1 MNLFE
6 FCFVYFIVFCII
18 LMSNFV
24 LGGYMAKG
32 KPVEKNIHNG
42 HRMRVLRSYSQIEF
56 DVLSPHQVLEFILF
70 YIAPRGDV
78 NPLAHRLLDHYGSV
92 QNVLDANPNE
102 LMKVNGIHER
112 SALMLTGLVKIFN
125 YYTGSKLSKKLRFT
139 EPSEIYDYCEDLLR
153 FYTHEVVFAIALDA
167 SFHFISKRKIG
178 KGAGTAV
185 ALDPHDLVDFVNETK
200 AANIILTHNHPGG
213 DCNPTINDITGTDI
227 VKQIIEYMKAQ
238 LVDHVIIGDDGIYSI
253 ATKQKIRTFTSSEGV
268 KVLANNLKEE

>member
-1 MNLFE
+1 
-6 FCFVYFIVFCII
+6 
-18 LMSNFV
+18 
-24 LGGYMAKG
+24 MAKE
-32 KPVEKNIHNG
+32 KPVKKNIHDG